1 MSWTESEKLN
11 EWILRA
17 YENGRQEEKKCII
30 KLLEVIIEERSA
42 LGETQ
47 EIVNEIANLNYLIE
61 LIEGEPRECEC
72 DPCDSKDC
80 SCRGKRCNFCKGR
93 D

>member
-17 YENGRQEEKKCII
+17 YENGRREEQER
-30 KLLEVIIEERSA
+30 IIEI
-42 LGETQ
+42 LETQ
-47 EIVNEIANLNYLIE
+47 LSCSCETPVSHAIALIK
-61 LIEGEPRECEC
+61 GEPTECEC
-72 DPCDSKDC
+72 DPCGDETC
-80 SCRGKRCNFCKGR
+80 SCRGKRCDFCKGK